1 MRLPLPARPAGGS
14 GGRFGAGVPG
24 AGRPG
29 AADRAVPDRGGLV
42 PLAVVRGATALLAVL
57 LGAVVWDGS
66 AWIAVPVLVAV
77 GAAVLPSIGFA
88 FVSLMLLVV
97 AYAVNLP
104 AGSPW
109 LPVFVA
115 GLHAVF
121 VLYLLLAHLPLRGW
135 ISVGALRGLARA
147 FLRIQLVAQP
157 VALLAL
163 LLGDAGSSLPVV
175 VGGVAGFCCWVLW
188 LVGRGRA

>member
-1 MRLPLPARPAGGS
+1 MRLPLPARPADRS
-14 GGRFGAGVPG
+14 AAR
-24 AGRPG
+24 RG

-42 PLAVVRGATALLAVL
+42 PLAMVRGATALLAVL

-66 AWIAVPVLVAV
+66 AWVAVPVLVAV
-77 GAAVLPSIGFA
+77 GAAVLPSIGLA
-88 FVSLMLLVV
+88 FLSLMLLVV
-97 AYAVNLP
+97 AYSVNLP

-109 LPVFVA
+109 LLVFVA

-135 ISVGALRGLARA
+135 ISAGALRGLARA

-175 VGGVAGFCCWVLW
+175 VVGVAGFCCWALW